1 MKVLIAEDNEIDQLI
16 ANEFFQKFDWDSKL
30 VVNGKEA
37 VEAATLEE
45 FDLVLLDIDMPVKN
59 GFEAVKEIRLIE
71 KDYISRMPIIALTAK
86 LGLSE
91 DEVIRIGFNSMINKP
106 LNLNSMTILDSL
118 YNKRDPSSSA

>member
-91 DEVIRIGFNSMINKP
+91 DEVIGIGFNSMINKP

-118 YNKRDPSSSA
+118 YNKRDPSSPA